1 MSAPAGAL
9 VAIVREFCTA
19 DRLLREIV
27 ARFARSALRFDEL
40 TALVG
45 DDDSSVLFRLKERSH
60 ALFRQRGAV
69 GSMRREALFDLAVG
83 SLFHEAMSFRENFY
97 QREVY
102 GPKVRALRGGGDSE
116 NDALFREFEK
126 ILAVADQRLRDG
138 VSELTALL
146 GRTREQLLSML
157 GECRDD
163 GALARH
169 LIESRSAI
177 EPVFELA
184 QSDLLA
190 RVFGS
195 VERGFELA
203 ARSYLAT
210 GYYADAEA
218 AFDRA
223 APVGARADLG
233 ALRDCASG
241 LGAFLSG
248 DYARS
253 IEQLAR
259 WWRCPALPL
268 DRDLAALAAT
278 ISARLAKL
286 GDGPGQPA
294 LAAEARR
301 LEQSIR
307 ERLAEARAAERGN
320 REPGERR
327 VT

>member
-1 MSAPAGAL
+1 MSAPAGPL

-27 ARFARSALRFDEL
+27 ARFTDSALRFDEL

-45 DDDSSVLFRLKERSH
+45 DGDSSALYRLKERSH
-60 ALFRQRGAV
+60 ALFRLRGEAGGV
-69 GSMRREALFDLAVG
+69 RREALFDLAVG

-102 GPKVRALRGGGDSE
+102 GPKVRALQTAGDRES
-116 NDALFREFEK
+116 DALFREFER

-138 VSELTALL
+138 IGELTALL
-146 GRTREQLLSML
+146 GRTREQLFSML
-157 GECRDD
+157 CECRND

-169 LIESRSAI
+169 LIEARAAL

-184 QSDLLA
+184 QSELLA

-203 ARSYLAT
+203 ARSFLAT

-223 APVGARADLG
+223 SVAPTRADLS
-233 ALRDCASG
+233 ALRACASG
-241 LGAFLSG
+241 FGAFLSG
-248 DYARS
+248 DYARC
-253 IEQLAR
+253 IEQLSA
-259 WWRCPALPL
+259 WWGGAAEPL
-268 DRDLAALAAT
+268 DRDLASLAVT
-278 ISARLAKL
+278 ILARLSRL
-286 GDGPGQPA
+286 SDSPSQ
-294 LAAEARR
+294 AAHAARARR

-307 ERLAEARAAERGN
+307 ERLAELNAAAR
-320 REPGERR
+320 
-327 VT
+327 